1 MKTKF
6 LLFATL
12 IHFQFFAQQV
22 PTVNDP
28 GGATISGQ
36 NSSQYWSRAGNL
48 ITGGTNNIFG
58 TKWNSGIYTITNDF
72 FRMKLNGNVNYG
84 INGYTNVANP
94 ANNIGKDGY
103 LLLGQG
109 GTINNPEPIY
119 GSSLQGAYSLL
130 HLKGLSINPAGYRPW
145 MKTGITFTDNGDL
158 SYFGLRPVN
167 NEWDITETVLS
178 WSNDGNNLDGLP
190 YGPDDMVFR
199 FTNGSANGGSVA
211 DPASL
216 ISTDLQSNLDI
227 DGRHVARFTGEGRF
241 ALGNTFGINEG
252 TSIYVRPQA
261 LLHMSMSNLESVW
274 QQYTNRNTAVGSG
287 TGETANDGLRIG
299 ILGNT
304 NPQVNGTAAI
314 YNQELKPILLS
325 TNANSNTINPISGA
339 TGERVRITSVNT
351 PTNLP
356 AGGMGIYNPGSI
368 PNNITRMSVSH
379 NPSNPVTR
387 PLSLLHLGYNT
398 GQNSI
403 NASSTDGWRPW
414 MDIGAFISD
423 SSDNIYVGLKDEGND
438 RGDAVI
444 NWGDN
449 QNGGIT
455 GASGPD
461 NLRFIF
467 TSTTTSFIPGDSVAS
482 SLNGLEV
489 ARMEPIL
496 ASTLPSSNFGMMGI
510 GDFSPAGPNT
520 ANPVDAKLDID
531 GDLRVRT
538 VTQQDSL
545 LRVLVIDSADL
556 NRVHYRNI
564 PLNIGTGQGFVTCSD
579 FTPAAFLSSDSKIN
593 LNNHNIYFEN
603 NDSLGQNHV
612 SVGYKCS
619 SILPGKFS
627 SLQTHPTAINAN
639 STAIHASNID
649 ISNANALT
657 FQGVYGESIG
667 PNTGENYLTK
677 TTQIGGDFFAKNG
690 IQSYGVRG
698 VSGSYPNNIVASTN
712 VGGYFHSRSN
722 LPFNTLGIG
731 VVGISTNAIT
741 NYGVYG
747 AAPSG
752 GANRAGYFNGL
763 IEVNTQ
769 VFGSDKMFK
778 TDISKIQSGLSIIKS
793 LKPSTYYLDTVNYS
807 QFNFDGNKQYGF
819 IAQDLETVIPEI
831 VHESINPAIID
842 SLGNEITPAL
852 SYKSVNYNAIIPIN
866 TQAIKELND
875 KVDKATLS
883 DASIKTN
890 VQDLSGSLQTI
901 LALRGVSFDWN
912 LSVNQEFQFDSI
924 NHIGFIAQEVQSI
937 EPRLTFNG
945 DNNLLHVDYNKVV
958 PVLVE
963 AIQEQSAI
971 ISHQDSLLNDL
982 TNRLNNLENCINALN
997 LCNQNQPSQ
1006 MAQPTTGQTITLNTV
1021 QSIVLNQNVP
1031 NPFAEQTVISYSIP
1045 ESVQKANILFYDS
1058 NGKMINNVDI
1068 KERGNSQ
1075 LNVFANDLST
1085 GIYTYSL
1092 VADGQ
1097 IVATKKMVKQ

>member
-1 MKTKF
+1 MKNK
-6 LLFATL
+6 LLFL
-12 IHFQFFAQQV
+12 ISIIKFYLLAQQS
-22 PTVNDP
+22 PTNTSP
-28 GGATISGQ
+28 GGIGPSGQ
-36 NSSQYWSRAGNL
+36 NNVQFWSRAGNN
-48 ITGGTNNIFG
+48 GQGTNVNNIFG
-58 TKWNSGIYTITNDF
+58 TLWNSGIYTKTNDQ
-72 FRMKLNGNVNYG
+72 FRMKLNGTVNYTV
-84 INGYTNVANP
+84 NGFT
-94 ANNIGKDGY
+94 GQRDGY
-103 LLLGQG
+103 LLLGA
-109 GTINNPEPIY
+109 T
-119 GSSLQGAYSLL
+119 SSDNYSNANKGAASLL
-130 HLKGLSINPAGYRPW
+130 HMNGRYNTGIQPELGYRPW
-145 MKTGITFTDNGDL
+145 MQTGITMTDNDDL
-158 SYFGLRPVN
+158 SYFGLRRIGY
-167 NEWDITETVLS
+167 ETDLTKSITETTIC
-178 WSNDGNNLDGLP
+178 WSNDGSGNF
-190 YGPDDMVFR
+190 GPDDMSFR
-199 FTNGSANGGSVA
+199 FMGES
-211 DPASL
+211 SL
-216 ISTDLQSNLDI
+216 PSGTINNNLLDNNDL
-227 DGRHVARFTGEGRF
+227 DGRHVARFSNDGLFGI
-241 ALGNTFGINEG
+241 GNTFGING
-252 TSIYVRPQA
+252 IGSLAGLYVRPQA
-261 LLHMSMSNLESVW
+261 LLHLSYSNLQSIW
-274 QQYTNRNTAVGSG
+274 SQYTNRDLSTGGIGTGG
-287 TGETANDGLRIG
+287 TGETATDGLRIG
-299 ILGNT
+299 ILGN
-304 NPQVNGTAAI
+304 NNANANGTAAI

-438 RGDAVI
+438 RRDAVV

-449 QNGGIT
+449 QNGGLT
-455 GASGPD
+455 GSGPD

-467 TSTTTSFIPGDSVAS
+467 TSTTTSVIPGDSVAA

-489 ARMEPIL
+489 ARMEPNL

-510 GDFSPAGPNT
+510 GDFSPTGPNT

-564 PLNIGTGQGFVTCSD
+564 PLNLGTGKGFVPCSD
-579 FTPAAFLSSDSKIN
+579 FTPAAYLSSDSKIN
-593 LNNHNIYFEN
+593 LNNHNAYFEY

-627 SLQTHPTAINAN
+627 SLQTHPTSINAN

-690 IQSYGVRG
+690 IQSFGIRG
-698 VSGSYPNNIVASTN
+698 ISGSYPNSSVGSTN
-712 VGGYFHSRSN
+712 VGGYFHSQSN

-731 VVGISTNAIT
+731 VVGISTNAGT

-747 AAPSG
+747 AAPDISPSTLG
-752 GANRAGYFNGL
+752 PNFAGYFNGDVL
-763 IEVNTQ
+763 YTGQ
-769 VFGSDKMFK
+769 VGTSDQMFK
-778 TDISKIQSGLSIIKS
+778 TNIDSIPNALNIVNN
-793 LKPSTYYLDTVNYS
+793 LKPRKYEYNVSAF
-807 QFNFDGNKQYGF
+807 QGKMNFKQGQQYGF
-819 IAQDLETVIPEI
+819 IAQEVQTVLPEL
-831 VHESINPAIID
+831 VGTAINPAIID
-842 SLGNEITPAL
+842 SSGNEVSQAFQFKTL
-852 SYKSVNYNAIIPIN
+852 NYMAIIPI
-866 TQAIKELND
+866 
-875 KVDKATLS
+875 
-883 DASIKTN
+883 
-890 VQDLSGSLQTI
+890 
-901 LALRGVSFDWN
+901 
-912 LSVNQEFQFDSI
+912 
-924 NHIGFIAQEVQSI
+924 
-937 EPRLTFNG
+937 LT
-945 DNNLLHVDYNKVV
+945 K
-958 PVLVE
+958 
-963 AIQEQSAI
+963 AIQEQNAI
-971 ISHQDSLLNDL
+971 ISHQDSMINELN
-982 TNRLNNLENCINALN
+982 NRLSNLENCINSLN
-997 LCNQNQPSQ
+997 LCNQNQPTQ

-1085 GIYTYSL
+1085 GIYTYTL

>member
-1 MKTKF
+1 MKH
-6 LLFATL
+6 LLFLFITGILALNLT
-12 IHFQFFAQQV
+12 AQQS
-22 PTVNDP
+22 PTGIPPANNTIP
-28 GGATISGQ
+28 QAAAAWYRGG
-36 NSSQYWSRAGNL
+36 NNL
-48 ITGGTNNIFG
+48 IGNANNIFG
-58 TKWNSGIYTITNDF
+58 TKWNSGIYTITDDF

-423 SSDNIYVGLKDEGND
+423 SSDNIYVGLKKEGND

-467 TSTTTSFIPGDSVAS
+467 TSTTTSVIPGDSVAA

-627 SLQTHPTAINAN
+627 SLQTHPTSINAN

-690 IQSYGVRG
+690 IQSFGIRG
-698 VSGSYPNNIVASTN
+698 ISGSYPNSSVGSTN

-731 VVGISTNAIT
+731 VVGISTNAGT

-747 AAPSG
+747 AAPDISPSTLG
-752 GANRAGYFNGL
+752 PNFAGYFNGDL
-763 IEVNTQ
+763 LYTGQ
-769 VFGSDKMFK
+769 VGTSDQMFK
-778 TDISKIQSGLSIIKS
+778 TNIDSIPNALNIVNN
-793 LKPSTYYLDTVNYS
+793 LKPRKYE
-807 QFNFDGNKQYGF
+807 FNVSAFQGKMNFKQGQQYGF
-819 IAQDLETVIPEI
+819 IAQEVQTVLPEL
-831 VHESINPAIID
+831 VGTAINPAIID
-842 SLGNEITPAL
+842 SSGNEVSQAFQFKTL
-852 SYKSVNYNAIIPIN
+852 NYMAIIPI
-866 TQAIKELND
+866 
-875 KVDKATLS
+875 
-883 DASIKTN
+883 
-890 VQDLSGSLQTI
+890 
-901 LALRGVSFDWN
+901 
-912 LSVNQEFQFDSI
+912 
-924 NHIGFIAQEVQSI
+924 
-937 EPRLTFNG
+937 LT
-945 DNNLLHVDYNKVV
+945 K
-958 PVLVE
+958 
-963 AIQEQSAI
+963 AIQEQNAI
-971 ISHQDSLLNDL
+971 ISHQDSMINELN
-982 TNRLNNLENCINALN
+982 NRLINLENCINALN

-1058 NGKMINNVDI
+1058 NGKMINNVEI

-1085 GIYTYSL
+1085 GIYTYTL